1 VRKGLV
7 VGNFDETIVK
17 WLLDPFHFYKRKINS
32 QLKLKLV
39 YEQVLT
45 LDEIDAA
52 LIKHQPAILF
62 FTIDWTVP
70 VIEVVSYLKKLH
82 EQPGRPRIVYL
93 DHYCL
98 SSTPFFEVMPY
109 VDVYVRKQLLTP
121 VSDYNDK
128 DFRGG
133 NIVAD
138 FISRHYNIQLN
149 DFEFGSQIP
158 EGCEDK
164 LIPGWNLG
172 TADTLSRLARYPL
185 LRKFSRSVEKTLDLT
200 CRLTVREHDDTD
212 PNSIYF
218 IHRSKCLEA
227 VMALEG
233 KFNIAHNANGEQ
245 ISYRTFQRELRES
258 RMALSPFGWGEIT
271 DRDFRIINAR
281 TLLLKPDMSHL
292 ETYPDVFRAGE
303 TYAPVKWDFSDL
315 EEVCEYYL
323 SHPAETR
330 EITENA
336 INVYD
341 EYFRQAKFIDKI
353 EEILQRLD
361 DI

>member
-1 VRKGLV
+1 MRNGLV
-7 VGNFDETIVK
+7 VGNFDESVVE
-17 WLLDPFHFYKRKINS
+17 WLVDPFHCFERKIKHRLN
-32 QLKLKLV
+32 LKLV
-39 YEQVLT
+39 YEYTLT
-45 LDEIDAA
+45 LDEINSA
-52 LIKHQPAILF
+52 LEKHQPDILF
-62 FTIDWTVP
+62 FTVDWAVP
-70 VIEVVSYLKKLH
+70 VSEVVAYLKKLY
-82 EQPGRPRIVYL
+82 EQPDRPRIVYL

-98 SSTPFFEVMPY
+98 SSTPFFEAMPY

-121 VSDYNDK
+121 ASDYNDK
-128 DFRGG
+128 VFRGG

-138 FISRHYNIQLN
+138 FISRHYDIKLN
-149 DFEFGSQIP
+149 DFEFGSKIP
-158 EGCEDK
+158 KGCEDK
-164 LIPGWNLG
+164 LMSGWNLG
-172 TADTLSRLARYPL
+172 TAKTLSRPARYPL
-185 LRKFSRSVEKTLDLT
+185 LRKISRSAKKKLDLT

-227 VMALEG
+227 VVALED

-245 ISYRTFQRELRES
+245 ISYKKFQRELRES

-292 ETYPDVFRAGE
+292 ETYPNVFRAGE
-303 TYAPVKWDFSDL
+303 TYAPVKWDFSNL

-323 SHPAETR
+323 SHPAEAR

-341 EYFRQAKFIDKI
+341 EYYRQAKFVDKI

-361 DI
+361 TI

>member
-1 VRKGLV
+1 MRNGLV
-7 VGNFDETIVK
+7 VGNFDESVVE
-17 WLLDPFHFYKRKINS
+17 WLIDPFHFFGRKIKQ
-32 QLKLKLV
+32 QLKLKLM
-39 YEQVLT
+39 YENALT
-45 LDEIDAA
+45 LPEVDSAIN
-52 LIKHQPAILF
+52 KHQPDILF
-62 FTIDWTVP
+62 FTVDWAVP
-70 VIEVVSYLKKLH
+70 VAEVVSFLKKLY
-82 EQPGRPRIVYL
+82 EKSSRPRIVYL

-98 SSTPFFEVMPY
+98 SSTPFFEAMPY

-121 VSDYNDK
+121 VNDYNDEN
-128 DFRGG
+128 FRGK

-138 FISRHYNIQLN
+138 FISRQYNIDLG
-149 DFEFGSQIP
+149 DWEFGSKIP

-172 TADTLSRLARYPL
+172 TAKTLSRPARYPL
-185 LRKFSRSVEKTLDLT
+185 LRGVTPSAKKKLDLT

-227 VMALEG
+227 VVALED
-233 KFNIAHNANGEQ
+233 KFKIAHNANGEQ
-245 ISYRTFQRELRES
+245 ITFKEFQRELRES

-271 DRDFRIINAR
+271 DRDFRIINGC

-341 EYFRQAKFIDKI
+341 EYYRQAKFVDKI
-353 EEILQRLD
+353 EEILRRLD
-361 DI
+361 KI